1 VEHCDCRWTVRTGAL
16 VMLVWLGVSGSV
28 GAQQDSYIVL
38 QQIVAQRINEERRVE
53 GVDTLE
59 FQLDTFCFAEE
70 WADSTVI
77 SMGDWETF
85 WKYTHKGQKTRDFM
99 HRRFWERIGTW
110 EHAQGYMFKTIGE
123 CIAYGSTEMY
133 LYGANEKKDVLR
145 ATRLLLNSR
154 DKDGLIGHRTVLLDK
169 EFDKISVGISFR
181 ESAFCIVVY
190 TYK

>member
-1 VEHCDCRWTVRTGAL
+1 MRTGVL
-16 VMLVWLGVSGSV
+16 VILVWLGGYGWVS
-28 GAQQDSYIVL
+28 AQQDSYIIL

-77 SMGDWETF
+77 TSSDWLT
-85 WKYTHKGQKTRDFM
+85 YGVHTGSGQKTRDFM
-99 HRRFWERIGTW
+99 HRRFKERIATW
-110 EHAQGYMFKTIGE
+110 KHVQGYRFESIGE
-123 CIAYGSTEMY
+123 CIAYGSTETY

-145 ATRLLLNSR
+145 ATRMLLNSR
-154 DKDGLIGHRTVLLDK
+154 DKDGLIGHRTVLLSN
-169 EFDKISVGISFR
+169 EYEKISVGIAFR
-181 ESAFCIVVY
+181 ESAFCVVVY